1 MLKIRQM
8 HALFFHIKRI
18 LDLKGTM
25 DTYKKCE
32 HFQSFGEEKAG
43 MERVTAK
50 TGGLCHCAPF
60 GCLRRSAVKRMRR
73 QTTDISDKGLL
84 PKKYSEKSESE
95 GHSVL
100 SYSATP
106 WTIMQ
111 SMEF

>member
-1 MLKIRQM
+1 
-8 HALFFHIKRI
+8 
-18 LDLKGTM
+18 
-25 DTYKKCE
+25 
-32 HFQSFGEEKAG
+32 
-43 MERVTAK
+43 
-50 TGGLCHCAPF
+50 
-60 GCLRRSAVKRMRR
+60 MRR

-84 PKKYSEKSESE
+84 PKIYSEKSESE